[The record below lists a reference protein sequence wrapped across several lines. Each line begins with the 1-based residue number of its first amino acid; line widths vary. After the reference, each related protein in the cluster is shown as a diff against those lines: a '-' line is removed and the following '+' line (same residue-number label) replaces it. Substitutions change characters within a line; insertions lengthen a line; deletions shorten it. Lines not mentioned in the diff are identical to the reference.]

1 MATSDSRQL
10 SSKRSLASKRSLVW
24 LGLLNVA
31 LLAGAASLP
40 WYWVMFAAGGVEK
53 QLTLSGFAALP
64 LVSAQFSLGALLIL
78 GVMLSRGLMRT
89 ILAWLGAALALNL
102 AFANALVVINDIAS
116 GGNNIPPKLN
126 TMIEKASGLAGGGL
140 GGSSVAIEESSS
152 SGTFGLLFVLLS
164 VTLVVLLVL
173 MAIKSPS
180 WSTTEKADKYSRASN
195 AAKAAKSSKSAK
207 SKAETTAES
216 KDDNISLW
224 DSQR

>member
-1 MATSDSRQL
+1 MATSDGRRPTST
-10 SSKRSLASKRSLVW
+10 RSLASKRSLVW

-53 QLTLSGFAALP
+53 QLTLSGFTALP
-64 LVSAQFSLGALLIL
+64 LVSAQVSLGALLIL
-78 GVMLSRGLMRT
+78 GVMLSRGPMRT
-89 ILAWLGAALALNL
+89 VLAWLGAALSALIT
-102 AFANALVVINDIAS
+102 FANAAVVFNDIAS
-116 GGNNIPPKLN
+116 GGANIPPKLN

-152 SGTFGLLFVLLS
+152 SGTFGLIFVLLS
-164 VTLVVLLVL
+164 VTLIGLLVV
-173 MAIKSPS
+173 MALKSRS
-180 WSTTEKADKYSRASN
+180 WTANEKTDKYSRTIK
-195 AAKAAKSSKSAK
+195 AAKADKTSKSAK
-207 SKAETTAES
+207 SKGETAAES

>member
-1 MATSDSRQL
+1 MATSDSRRL
-10 SSKRSLASKRSLVW
+10 SSKRSLDSKRSLIW
-24 LGLLNVA
+24 LGLLTVA

-53 QLTLSGFAALP
+53 QLELSGFAALP
-64 LVSAQFSLGALLIL
+64 LVSAQISLGALSVL

-89 ILAWLGAALALNL
+89 ILAWFAAALALNL
-102 AFANALVVINDIAS
+102 SFVNALVVFNDIAS
-116 GGNNIPPKLN
+116 GGANIPPKLN

-164 VTLVVLLVL
+164 MILVALLVL
-173 MAIKSPS
+173 MAIKSRS
-180 WSTTEKADKYSRASN
+180 WSATEKTDKYSRADN
-195 AAKAAKSSKSAK
+195 ATKAAKTSKSTK
-207 SKAETTAES
+207 SKGETLAES